1 MAQTRRRRRTKHRG
15 NAAGVIESRGRTG
28 RKPTAAEKRGAASAA
43 RKKDT
48 VKDRRDR
55 PPTWRGAFYKAMI
68 AAVLLLVVAIVLH
81 VGAAVAYFPF
91 ALLVYTPISYYTDLW
106 IYRRRQRAKAGV
118 AGGRSGKA

>member
-28 RKPTAAEKRGAASAA
+28 RKPTAAEKRGDASAA
-43 RKKDT
+43 RKKDAL
-48 VKDRRDR
+48 KDRRDR

-81 VGAAVAYFPF
+81 VGAAFAYFPF

-106 IYRRRQRAKAGV
+106 IYRRRQRAKAE
-118 AGGRSGKA
+118 AGGRSRKA

>member
-1 MAQTRRRRRTKHRG
+1 M
-15 NAAGVIESRGRTG
+15 IESRGRTG
-28 RKPTAAEKRGAASAA
+28 RKPTSAEKRGAASAA

-48 VKDRRDR
+48 VNDRRDR
-55 PPTWRGAFYKAMI
+55 PPTWRGAFYRAMI
-68 AAVLLLVVAIVLH
+68 AAVLLLVAILLH
-81 VGAAVAYFPF
+81 TSAVVVPF